1 MLRFLFGCSLAVV
14 ALARIDYVL
23 AEDIKIDVDKLK
35 KLVTPSPLHTRV
47 VGGSVTT
54 NAKLGGYIIQLY
66 YMGDFICGGTLIHEL
81 IVLTA
86 AHCFMGR
93 PHIEDWMAVG
103 GVSTLYEEGE
113 SRDIREIL
121 QPATFNSPAMHMD
134 VALLKMVT
142 PMKGKDI
149 KTLAL
154 CTKPLKTGTVLTV
167 SGWGMTHAEQ
177 IGPQKLLRT
186 VNVPVIDKRTCRA
199 AYRTASECLLS
210 CSFQLF
216 CPFYLFFKFFNIT
229 DNMICAG
236 VLGSKDACLFDS
248 GGPLVYQQEI
258 CGIVSFGIGCARKD
272 YPGVYTDVKFMKP
285 FIEQSIQDLLSRL
298 E

>member
-1 MLRFLFGCSLAVV
+1 MDMLRFLFGCLLAVV

-199 AYRTASECLLS
+199 AYRTARYYNFS
-210 CSFQLF
+210 Q
-216 CPFYLFFKFFNIT
+216 KFAT
-229 DNMICAG
+229 
-236 VLGSKDACLFDS
+236 
-248 GGPLVYQQEI
+248 Q
-258 CGIVSFGIGCARKD
+258 
-272 YPGVYTDVKFMKP
+272 
-285 FIEQSIQDLLSRL
+285 
-298 E
+298 